1 MSRGPAHAGRLKA
14 WEGVAF
20 AIVFGVMTGFVV
32 AAVISAVKHGTQP
45 AARHGRGPAPAV
57 HRLTGRTAHRAGQPG
72 GGSTSAVNDL
82 SLTERL
88 AQALRP
94 IVTAYPGN
102 LAVGIV
108 DLTTGTRALY
118 HRREHFHTAS
128 IVKADILATLLLQHQ
143 RAGTPLSEDE
153 TELATTMIENSNDDA
168 ASDLWNIV
176 GGATGVAAANESLGL
191 RDTWPGQGGYWGLT
205 STTVVDQLHLLRD
218 LVSAKSVL
226 TDASRDYELGLMRDV
241 EADQRWG
248 VPVVASPDTD
258 PAVKNGWLPDPDLW
272 VINSIGVV
280 RHAGQTLLI
289 AVLSNHHDSEAAGIA
304 EVQAAA
310 KAAASLVTA
319 GSGK

>member
-1 MSRGPAHAGRLKA
+1 VTVGPAHRGRLKA

-20 AIVFGVMTGFVV
+20 AIVFGVMAGFVV
-32 AAVISAVKHGTQP
+32 AAVISAVKHGSQP
-45 AARHGRGPAPAV
+45 PAHHGHGRAPAV
-57 HRLTGRTAHRAGQPG
+57 HRLTRHTHRIGQPG
-72 GGSTSAVNDL
+72 GSTSGVSDL
-82 SLTERL
+82 SLNDRL
-88 AQALRP
+88 TVALRP
-94 IVTAYPGN
+94 IVTADRGN

-108 DLTTGTRALY
+108 DLTTGTRVLY

-168 ASDLWNIV
+168 ASDLWNVV
-176 GGATGVAAANESLGL
+176 GGAGGIAEANESLGL
-191 RDTWPGQGGYWGLT
+191 RHTWPGQGGYWGLT

-218 LVSAKSVL
+218 LVSARSVL
-226 TDASRDYELGLMRDV
+226 SDASRDYELGLMRDV

-248 VPVVASPDTD
+248 VPVVAAPETD

-289 AVLSNHHDSEAAGIA
+289 AVLSNDHQSESAGIA

-310 KAAASLVTA
+310 TAAASLVTA
-319 GSGK
+319 GSGG